1 MLISN
6 LKRYS
11 GMLLAILFITF
22 VQISLLGAAAPG
34 EAVLLEEEESLPWL
48 AQQRVQTQAVAYNEH
63 CKSTTIINLRDDLD
77 LWSLLVFNK
86 ICARQNNH
94 QSLAWVFNQKDVAYA
109 EVNTLAADLTDYRD
123 NIALFEGI
131 NDDNENDA
139 TFALW
144 LSTTAQ
150 SGQGIEAVRA
160 WALHL
165 ERRHTK
171 FQQLHT
177 RLSTFYDTALED
189 VMVSKEGTIAFIL
202 ANPGEA
208 LGPLLEANPAETRHK
223 VEKLVTD
230 TFFPDDE
237 ARDEASEG
245 SGGEGAD
252 E

>member
-1 MLISN
+1 MF
-6 LKRYS
+6 
-11 GMLLAILFITF
+11 LAILFITF
-22 VQISLLGAAAPG
+22 MQISLFGAAEFS
-34 EAVLLEEEESLPWL
+34 EAIVLQEEEGLPWA

-86 ICARQNNH
+86 ICGRKNNQ
-94 QSLAWVFNQKDVAYA
+94 QSLAWISNQKDIAYA
-109 EVNTLAADLTDYRD
+109 EVNTLAADLADYRD

-131 NDDNENDA
+131 NDYNENDA

-150 SGQGIEAVRA
+150 GEQGIEAVRA
-160 WALHL
+160 WALYL
-165 ERRHTK
+165 ERRHAK

-177 RLSTFYDTALED
+177 RLNAFYETALED
-189 VMVSKEGTIAFIL
+189 ILVSKEGTIAFIL
-202 ANPGEA
+202 ASPGEV
-208 LGPLLEANPAETRHK
+208 LGPLLEVDPEGTRHK

-237 ARDEASEG
+237 EDEELDEG
-245 SGGEGAD
+245 AGGVAGGVGAD